1 MKDMRG
7 FPRAPNVSAFLSE
20 DSTAI
25 GLALKLRAE
34 LFHFPNSQ
42 FTDGDLRELSWVLLA
57 SQIMYYETCSKSYG
71 VNHPIVF
78 AMTNAINR
86 VHGLSVST
94 VKSWGAKIRQQ
105 WTDANAL
112 VSAEDNEVK
121 NVYMAVRLNGIEEE
135 LKQTKELI
143 RRLADSVEK
152 KMDDTNT

>member
-1 MKDMRG
+1 
-7 FPRAPNVSAFLSE
+7 
-20 DSTAI
+20 
-25 GLALKLRAE
+25 
-34 LFHFPNSQ
+34 
-42 FTDGDLRELSWVLLA
+42 
-57 SQIMYYETCSKSYG
+57 MYYETCSKFYG

-78 AMTNAINR
+78 SITN
-86 VHGLSVST
+86 VST

-105 WTDANAL
+105 WTDANSL